1 MDSGK
6 LQDWMQIVGLFSL
19 VGSLIFV
26 GLQMKQSHEIALAN
40 QYQARAAATQ
50 DMFMSMQESGINMG
64 RLRKPIDELSPL
76 EAAAKHNRTSWT
88 WIQYDNHFYQYNAGF
103 LDEESWQGLSTR
115 MRVAYNYCDM
125 RYVWES
131 ARKYYRPSFVRYI
144 ESLDDACEASN

>member
-1 MDSGK
+1 MGSGK

-64 RLRKPIDELSPL
+64 VLEKPIDELSPL
-76 EAAAKHNRTSWT
+76 EAAAKYNRTSWT

-115 MRVAYNYCDM
+115 MRVAYNRCDM

>member
-1 MDSGK
+1 MDAGK
-6 LQDWMQIVGLFSL
+6 LQEWMQIVGLFSL

-26 GLQMKQSHEIALAN
+26 GLQLKQSHEIALAN

-64 RLRKPIDELSPL
+64 LLGKPFDEMSPL
-76 EAAAKHNRTSWT
+76 EAAAKHNMAAWA

-103 LDEESWQGLSTR
+103 LDEESWQGLSARIRTR
-115 MRVAYNYCDM
+115 YNRCDT

-131 ARKYYRPSFVRYI
+131 VRQFFRPSFVRFI

>member
-26 GLQMKQSHEIALAN
+26 GLQLKQSHEIALAN
-40 QYQARAAATQ
+40 QYQARAATTQ
-50 DMFMSMQESGINMG
+50 DMFNSMQESGVNMG
-64 RLRKPIDELSPL
+64 RLGKPIDEMSPL
-76 EAAAKHNRTSWT
+76 EAAAKHNRTEWA

-103 LDEESWQGLSTR
+103 LDDESWQGLSNR
-115 MRVAYNYCDM
+115 MRVLYSRCDT
-125 RYVWES
+125 RYVWE
-131 ARKYYRPSFVRYI
+131 RLRQFFRPSFVRFI

>member
-76 EAAAKHNRTSWT
+76 EAAAKHNMTLWT
-88 WIQYDNHFYQYNAGF
+88 WIQYDNHFYQYNADFSMKNLG
-103 LDEESWQGLSTR
+103 R
-115 MRVAYNYCDM
+115 A
-125 RYVWES
+125 
-131 ARKYYRPSFVRYI
+131 
-144 ESLDDACEASN
+144 